1 MYDRILL
8 IKTGALGDVLR
19 TTSILPGLKALEGV
33 GSIVWVTSPEAEPL
47 VRDHPLVDEVRVWDG
62 DPDGVDAY
70 VANLGSR
77 GSEWILSL
85 DDELGPCRLAAR
97 LQVYGGSR
105 LSGAYED
112 ERGEL
117 AYTDD
122 TETWFGMGLLSRWG
136 KPEADKRKRENELTH
151 GRIFASMLGIE
162 GSKPSL
168 VLPEALVEE
177 ARESLGGSGVLIGLN
192 TGAGGRWSSKGL
204 SVECSVELGGLL
216 HAALGSDVRFVVLG
230 GALEAQRN
238 RRMVELLG
246 AGDDLFVLDGGTDN
260 GLLEFAAQVACCDVL
275 ISSDSLALHVGVALD
290 RPVVAFFA
298 PTSGAEVDLFG
309 RGRSIRSTSSDY
321 CSYRPDADNSSIT
334 PERLCSAVLELLNE

>member
-33 GSIVWVTSPEAEPL
+33 GSIVWVTSPKAEPL
-47 VRDHPLVDEVRVWDG
+47 VRDHPLVDEVRIWDG
-62 DPDGVDAY
+62 DPEGVDAY

-97 LQVYGGSR
+97 LQAYSGSR
-105 LSGAYED
+105 ISGAYEH
-112 ERGEL
+112 EGGEL

-122 TETWFGMGLLSRWG
+122 VEAWFGMGLLSRWG

-151 GRIFASMLGIE
+151 GRIFAAMLGIE
-162 GSKPSL
+162 ESKPSL
-168 VLPEALVEE
+168 VLSDALVEE
-177 ARESLGGSGVLIGLN
+177 ARESLGGKGVLIGLN

-204 SVECSVELGGLL
+204 SVERTVELAVLL
-216 HAALGSDVRFVVLG
+216 HAAVGSGARFVVLG
-230 GALEAQRN
+230 GELEAERN
-238 RRMVELLG
+238 RRMLELLSAEDG
-246 AGDDLFVLDGGTDN
+246 LVVFDGGTGN

-275 ISSDSLALHVGVALD
+275 VSSDSLALHMGVALE
-290 RPVVAFFA
+290 RPVAAFFA

-309 RGRSIRSTSSDY
+309 HGRSIRSTSSDY
-321 CSYRPDADNSSIT
+321 CSYLPDADNSSIT
-334 PERLCSAVLELLNE
+334 PERLCSAVLELLDE

>member
-19 TTSILPGLKALEGV
+19 TTSILPGLKALEGA

-62 DPDGVDAY
+62 DPEGVDAY

-77 GSEWILSL
+77 GSVWILSL

-97 LQVYGGSR
+97 LQVYSGSR
-105 LSGAYED
+105 LSGAYEH
-112 ERGEL
+112 ESGEL

-122 TETWFGMGLLSRWG
+122 VEAWFGMGLLSRWG

-151 GRIFASMLGIE
+151 GRIFAAMLGIE
-162 GSKPSL
+162 DSKPSL
-168 VLPEALVEE
+168 VLSEALVEE
-177 ARESLGGSGVLIGLN
+177 ARERLGGKGVLIGLN

-204 SVECSVELGGLL
+204 SVESSVELAGHL
-216 HAALGSDVRFVVLG
+216 HTALGSGVRFVVLG
-230 GALEAQRN
+230 GELEAERN
-238 RRMVELLG
+238 RRMFELLSAEDG
-246 AGDDLFVLDGGTDN
+246 LVVLDGGTDN

-275 ISSDSLALHVGVALD
+275 VSSDSLALHMGVALE

-309 RGRSIRSTSSDY
+309 HGRSIRSTSSDY

-334 PERLCSAVLELLNE
+334 PERLCSAVLELLKE